1 MASAA
6 ADVAAVT
13 DALGVDRFAVL
24 GASGGGPHALAC
36 AALLGGRVLA
46 AATVASPA
54 PFDGTDAWFAGMAAP
69 GALRSAIEGRDARE
83 RYARTETFDPAVFTA
98 ADWAALDGPWA
109 ALGTDAAAADGAV
122 GLVDDDVAFVTPWG
136 VDLTTV
142 RAPVL
147 LVHGADDRMVPAT
160 HADRLAAAVPGAE
173 LWRRP
178 GHGHVSVLSGLTEVL
193 DRLLTHR

>member
-83 RYARTETFDPAVFTA
+83 RYARTETFGSCLTSGCGAGPPNALSAV
-98 ADWAALDGPWA
+98 
-109 ALGTDAAAADGAV
+109 
-122 GLVDDDVAFVTPWG
+122 
-136 VDLTTV
+136 
-142 RAPVL
+142 
-147 LVHGADDRMVPAT
+147 
-160 HADRLAAAVPGAE
+160 
-173 LWRRP
+173 
-178 GHGHVSVLSGLTEVL
+178 
-193 DRLLTHR
+193 